1 MERRN
6 AIAFIVLSAIL
17 LGCGRDEL
25 PLSEECLEFW
35 QVKEGL
41 FPKDDLKCGDRDG
54 TTQWLSGSYGG
65 DSNVGIRTCLCTNAA
80 QAAEYVQD
88 EPSLTAMGGLR
99 WNLTTNVVGQLAIT
113 QGRGW
118 WAFARNNVYVSV
130 RARNSDLA
138 LKLCRKIDGYILK
151 CLCQQRKRNQ
161 RESPEERYWRR
172 GRELQQMSKVGSWPY
187 DRSSTGAKWRVPQ
200 LFKTS
205 GDRFRDGRW
214 GDMVAV
220 VRKGREEGWLEFYDE
235 SERVARCRVREF
247 ANKGKARDWMFAET
261 ASADLPL
268 PTLVERMR
276 VDFSCRNNPNEVKAA
291 LHLYPKGNPRTDHL
305 YLNCQNVVVELWPET
320 NADVCA
326 VSLAEAFWARCEEIA
341 DKQEDGIEIALAG
354 MTCKICPPYR
364 ISEICRHVPELRLS
378 RVFGINDELI
388 GRIVG
393 SAKKGSWVEFAFKL
407 DKPYGPF
414 DEAKVEL
421 GGWTMEDRT
430 LNLHRLKLVHQFDDE
445 MSTAELQEAYRKVVQ
460 MVGESL
466 GCDLP
471 VPEFDP
477 ETPSKDR
484 FYVDPTI
491 SLTLMPWSCTN
502 RIFVNGRTPEYVQ
515 RNGKW
520 ILLGKPTVSVE
531 FQFGRP
537 YPPDPGPDG
546 KPIVPKAISF
556 GSDESRAFSAALRD
570 KDYMYED

>member
-1 MERRN
+1 MRMRG
-6 AIAFIVLSAIL
+6 IVLLVACSAIL

-41 FPKDDLKCGDRDG
+41 FPKDDLKCRDG
-54 TTQWLSGSYGG
+54 NGATQWLSGSYG
-65 DSNVGIRTCLCTNAA
+65 DEPNVDIRTCLCTNAA
-80 QAAEYVQD
+80 QAAECVRH

-113 QGRGW
+113 QGGGW

-130 RARNSDLA
+130 WTGNSDLT

-151 CLCQQRKRNQ
+151 CLRQQRKRNQ
-161 RESPEERYWRR
+161 KESPEERYWRR
-172 GRELQQMSKVGSWPY
+172 GRELQQMSDLLPC
-187 DRSSTGAKWRVPQ
+187 DRSRTGVKWRVPQ
-200 LFKTS
+200 LFRTS
-205 GDRFRDGRW
+205 GVRERGRNRH
-214 GDMVAV
+214 DV
-220 VRKGREEGWLEFYDE
+220 VISVRPGKEQSWLDFFLGG
-235 SERVARCRVREF
+235 ERIARCRVREW
-247 ANKGKARDWMFAET
+247 ANRGEARDWMFAE
-261 ASADLPL
+261 AAKDDAPL
-268 PTLVERMR
+268 PVLARRM
-276 VDFSCRNNPNEVKAA
+276 DTDNGGQDGQYGI
-291 LHLYPKGNPRTDHL
+291 LYPKGFPRKGQPDVVFC
-305 YLNCQNVVVELWPET
+305 NFQNAVVELHVEPST
-320 NADVCA
+320 NATVTCA
-326 VSLAEAFWARCEEIA
+326 CWLAGQFWARCEAIA
-341 DKQEDGIEIALAG
+341 DKPEDGIEMSLAD

-393 SAKKGSWVEFAFKL
+393 SVKKGSWVEFAFKL

-414 DEAKVEL
+414 DKAEVEL

-537 YPPDPGPDG
+537 VPPDPGPDG

-556 GSDESRAFSAALRD
+556 GTDESKAFSAALRD
-570 KDYMYED
+570 RNYMYED